1 MKIAYIGSR
10 KAGPE
15 SIAKINAYLDKLRA
29 DDDTEIEIV
38 TGGAFGADTAG
49 MKYAQENDL
58 KLTVY
63 CPGGTHNSRYCSW
76 LEKNMMK
83 AQIFHTGLPFLK
95 RNTLIVRYA
104 DLVVVTDYG
113 NGTID
118 AITKA
123 LNMKKKVVCA
133 GCYIKGN
140 YFKKTPKGMEQIW
153 SMNSRLFSCM
163 CGTSNFMFKTYCPG
177 WLPLNWFFYPSIRYP
192 GNGSVL
198 QHNGSVI
205 RRRERIRFYTVLGSD
220 FLQSGSLCIIRRNL
234 WVTMEINCADNFCL
248 IFWKPAVF
256 TTGYQEQ

>member
-95 RNTLIVRYA
+95 RNTLNCQGCRSGCGYR
-104 DLVVVTDYG
+104 LWKRDYR
-113 NGTID
+113 
-118 AITKA
+118 
-123 LNMKKKVVCA
+123 C
-133 GCYIKGN
+133 N
-140 YFKKTPKGMEQIW
+140 Y
-153 SMNSRLFSCM
+153 
-163 CGTSNFMFKTYCPG
+163 
-177 WLPLNWFFYPSIRYP
+177 
-192 GNGSVL
+192 
-198 QHNGSVI
+198 
-205 RRRERIRFYTVLGSD
+205 
-220 FLQSGSLCIIRRNL
+220 QSFEHEKEGGLCRML
-234 WVTMEINCADNFCL
+234 
-248 IFWKPAVF
+248 
-256 TTGYQEQ
+256 YQGELL

>member
-1 MKIAYIGSR
+1 
-10 KAGPE
+10 
-15 SIAKINAYLDKLRA
+15 
-29 DDDTEIEIV
+29 
-38 TGGAFGADTAG
+38 

-95 RNTLIVRYA
+95 RNTLIVRDA

-140 YFKKTPKGMEQIW
+140 YFKKTPKGMEQI
-153 SMNSRLFSCM
+153 
-163 CGTSNFMFKTYCPG
+163 
-177 WLPLNWFFYPSIRYP
+177 
-192 GNGSVL
+192 
-198 QHNGSVI
+198 
-205 RRRERIRFYTVLGSD
+205 
-220 FLQSGSLCIIRRNL
+220 
-234 WVTMEINCADNFCL
+234 
-248 IFWKPAVF
+248 
-256 TTGYQEQ
+256 

>member
-15 SIAKINAYLDKLRA
+15 SIAKINAYLDNLRA

-95 RNTLIVRYA
+95 RNTLIVRDA

-140 YFKKTPKGMEQIW
+140 YFKKTP
-153 SMNSRLFSCM
+153 
-163 CGTSNFMFKTYCPG
+163 
-177 WLPLNWFFYPSIRYP
+177 
-192 GNGSVL
+192 NGSVL

-234 WVTMEINCADNFCL
+234 
-248 IFWKPAVF
+248 
-256 TTGYQEQ
+256 